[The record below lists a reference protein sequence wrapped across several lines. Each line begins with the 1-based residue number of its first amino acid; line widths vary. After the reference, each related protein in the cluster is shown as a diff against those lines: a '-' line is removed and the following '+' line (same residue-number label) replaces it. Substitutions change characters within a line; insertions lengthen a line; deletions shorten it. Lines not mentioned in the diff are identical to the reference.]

1 MAINYSLALRG
12 NPADTDAE
20 KKYYAT
26 PQYVEALDIN
36 QFAQHI
42 ADHGC
47 VYSRADIQAILTMAV
62 DCIKE
67 LILKGY
73 KVTLGDLGS
82 FWVNLKSRGEV
93 NAADFVAANNIK
105 RVAIRYTAGSIF
117 GNLKKE
123 AQFNQV
129 PSRAVQAATI
139 KALNGEKTPG
149 GSSSDAKKVTV
160 TIKSE

>member
-1 MAINYSLALRG
+1 MINYSLSLRG

-26 PQYVEALDIN
+26 AQVTEVYNLE

-47 VYSRADIQAILTMAV
+47 VYSRADITAILTMAV
-62 DCIKE
+62 DCIYE

-82 FWVNLKSRGEV
+82 FWVNLKSRGEAV
-93 NAADFVAANNIK
+93 AADFIAANNIK
-105 RVAIRYTAGSIF
+105 KAAVKYIRG
-117 GNLKKE
+117 KKFDSLIKDAE
-123 AQFNQV
+123 WNQV
-129 PSRAVQAATI
+129 PSRAIQAATL
-139 KALNGEKTPG
+139 KAINGEKTPG
-149 GSSSDAKKVTV
+149 GSGSEAKKTTV
-160 TIKSE
+160 TITTK